1 MITMNTPITFP
12 PAEPA
17 LKLVRPSAEKWA
29 ATLAEERRRLAEDH
43 DALREREKNL
53 RDYETRLRALQ
64 AEIESVRPTPQG
76 EPVVAARSMPVAR
89 TGGGT
94 AAYDPALQLA
104 WKKVHRARE
113 ILEAE
118 QRNLRDERLA
128 MREMDTRLKQREEA
142 VSQREERLAERE
154 AAVLAALPPEEPAVG
169 EPALSAV
176 TRLTRAPFMMARS
189 VFGGKK

>member
-1 MITMNTPITFP
+1 MNTPITFP

-43 DALREREKNL
+43 EALREREKNL

-64 AEIESVRPTPQG
+64 AEIESVRPPSQG
-76 EPVVAARSMPVAR
+76 EPVVAARSTPMAR
-89 TGGGT
+89 TGSG
-94 AAYDPALQLA
+94 AADNDPALQLA

-128 MREMDTRLKQREEA
+128 MREMDTRLKQREA
-142 VSQREERLAERE
+142 SVSRREELLAERE
-154 AAVLAALPPEEPAVG
+154 AVVLAALPPEEPAAG

-176 TRLTRAPFMMARS
+176 TRLTQAPFKMARS
-189 VFGGKK
+189 VFRGKK